1 MMPRMRGRLMGMLVA
16 VAVAGGCDAAPKTL
30 SCGQSIAAA
39 CATSGDCVLSWDQA
53 ATGTAFCSALET
65 APPMRADCGAY
76 HVVTTI
82 THLDAVT
89 SYYYDMTTGMLVAII
104 GAYAPSATDVCVAG
118 PPGGF
123 ALPTCTGP
131 VSESLPPCIDAG
143 TDAAS
148 D

>member
-1 MMPRMRGRLMGMLVA
+1 MMPRMRGGSIGLLVM
-16 VAVAGGCDAAPKTL
+16 VAVAGGCDTPPKTL
-30 SCGQSIAAA
+30 SCAQSIATA
-39 CATSGDCVLSWDQA
+39 CATAGGCVLSWDEA
-53 ATGTAFCSALET
+53 GTGDPFCSALTT

-89 SYYYDMTTGMLVAII
+89 SYYYDMATGMLVAIV
-104 GAYAPSATDVCVAG
+104 GAYAPSPTVTCVAG

-131 VSESLPPCIDAG
+131 ISEPLPACLDAG
-143 TDAAS
+143 S